1 MKHKIMKKYI
11 VIPALLLL
19 AGFLSLAL
27 TKTDVYKEVAQ
38 SIKLLN
44 NAYKYIITYYADEVN
59 VDEFTRSVLR
69 SMSSELDTYTIYLEA
84 EERHGI
90 DLLKTGKY
98 GGVGIQIGKRE
109 GKLTVIAPMDDSPA
123 KRAGI
128 MSGDVISKID
138 STFTQNLDINDA
150 AKMIRGEKKTQ
161 VILTIDRESEDSAIE
176 FALIREDIRVKDVA
190 YSGMID
196 GGIGYIRLT
205 RFSKNSSGELQ
216 FALENLL
223 SENADGLILDLR
235 DNPGGLLQSAIEILD
250 MFIPK
255 GDTLLSTRGKV
266 RESNR
271 IYTSRHK
278 PIVPEEVNLAI
289 LINGGSASASEI
301 VAGAIQDL
309 DRGIVVG
316 KRSFGKGLVQSVYR
330 LGKDR
335 SLKITT
341 AKYYIPSGRLI
352 QKPDYVDEDL
362 IIAPT
367 DEDSLFTTVGGRKVA
382 GGGGI
387 TPDIDVDIKLSGPL
401 LRECWRNG
409 WFFSFIQRMKNR
421 YSTFEDVQ
429 ADVALME
436 RFQTFLD
443 TMDVN
448 VQLSGER
455 LYNDAKEKLTAL
467 DSTNTNLEIAF
478 AQIDA
483 FIYDEESSLFE
494 REKEDLEHRLMIE
507 FADHFS
513 GATGRFN
520 VSLKKD
526 EAVLRA
532 IEFLKNSEKYTGI
545 FSGK

>member
-1 MKHKIMKKYI
+1 MKKYI
-11 VIPALLLL
+11 VIPASLLL

-69 SMSSELDTYTIYLEA
+69 SMSSELDPYTIYLEA

-138 STFTQNLDINDA
+138 STFTQDLDINDA

-216 FALENLL
+216 YALENLL

-387 TPDIDVDIKLSGPL
+387 TPDIDVDIKPSGPL

-409 WFFSFIQRMKNR
+409 WFFSFIQREKNR

-455 LYNDAKEKLTAL
+455 LYDDAKEKLTAL

-532 IEFLKNSEKYTGI
+532 IELLKNSEKYTGI

>member
-1 MKHKIMKKYI
+1 MKKYI

-69 SMSSELDTYTIYLEA
+69 SMSSELDPYTIYLEA

-138 STFTQNLDINDA
+138 STFTQDLDINDA

-216 FALENLL
+216 YALENLL

-387 TPDIDVDIKLSGPL
+387 TPDIDVDIKPSGPL

-409 WFFSFIQRMKNR
+409 WFFSFIQREKNR

-455 LYNDAKEKLTAL
+455 LYDDAKEKLTAL

-532 IEFLKNSEKYTGI
+532 IELLKNSEKYTGI

>member
-11 VIPALLLL
+11 VIPASLLL

-69 SMSSELDTYTIYLEA
+69 SMSSELDPYTIYLEA

-138 STFTQNLDINDA
+138 STFTQDLDINDA

-216 FALENLL
+216 YALENLL

-387 TPDIDVDIKLSGPL
+387 TPDIDVDIKPSGPL

-409 WFFSFIQRMKNR
+409 WFFSFIQREKNR

-455 LYNDAKEKLTAL
+455 LYDDAKEKLTAL

-532 IEFLKNSEKYTGI
+532 IELLKNSEKYTGI

>member
-1 MKHKIMKKYI
+1 MKKVYMKKI
-11 VIPALLLL
+11 VIIPALLLL

-27 TKTDVYKEVAQ
+27 TKTDVYKEVSQ

-69 SMSSELDTYTIYLEA
+69 NMSSELDPYTVYLEA

-109 GKLTVIAPMDDSPA
+109 GKLTAIAPMDDSPA

-138 STFTQNLDINDA
+138 GTFTQDLDINDA

-161 VILTIDRESEDSAIE
+161 VILTIEREGEDSPIK

-196 GGIGYIRLT
+196 DGIGYIRLT
-205 RFSKNSSGELQ
+205 RFSKNSSGELKY
-216 FALENLL
+216 ALENLL

-278 PIVPEEVNLAI
+278 PMVPEEVNLAI
-289 LINGGSASASEI
+289 LINEGSASASEI
-301 VAGAIQDL
+301 IAGAIQDL

-352 QKPDYVDEDL
+352 QKPDYVGEEL
-362 IIAPT
+362 IVAPT
-367 DEDSLFTTVGGRKVA
+367 DEDSLFTTVRGRKVV

-387 TPDIDVDIKLSGPL
+387 TPDIDVDVKLSGPL
-401 LRECWRNG
+401 MRECWRNG
-409 WFFSFIQRMKNR
+409 WFFSFIQREKIR
-421 YSTFEDVQ
+421 YLTFEDVQ

-443 TMDVN
+443 SMDVN

-455 LYNDAKEKLTAL
+455 LYDDAKEKLTAL
-467 DSTNTNLEIAF
+467 DSTNTDLAIAF

-483 FIYDEESSLFE
+483 FIYDEESSLFG
-494 REKEDLEHRLMIE
+494 REKEDIEHRLIIE

-513 GATGRFN
+513 GAAGRFN

-532 IEFLKNSEKYTGI
+532 IEFLKNGEKYTGI
-545 FSGK
+545 FLGK

>member
-1 MKHKIMKKYI
+1 MKKYI
-11 VIPALLLL
+11 VIPASLLL

-69 SMSSELDTYTIYLEA
+69 SMSSELDPYTIYLEA

-138 STFTQNLDINDA
+138 STFTQDLDINDA

-216 FALENLL
+216 YALENLL

-409 WFFSFIQRMKNR
+409 WFFSFIQREKNR

-455 LYNDAKEKLTAL
+455 LYDDAKEKLTAL

-532 IEFLKNSEKYTGI
+532 IELLKNSEKYTGI

>member
-1 MKHKIMKKYI
+1 MKKI
-11 VIPALLLL
+11 VIIPALLLL

-27 TKTDVYKEVAQ
+27 TKTDVYKEVSQ

-69 SMSSELDTYTIYLEA
+69 NMSSELDPYTVYLEA

-109 GKLTVIAPMDDSPA
+109 GKLTAIAPMDDSPA

-138 STFTQNLDINDA
+138 GTFTQDLDINDA

-161 VILTIDRESEDSAIE
+161 VILTIEREGEDSPIK

-196 GGIGYIRLT
+196 DGIGYIRLT
-205 RFSKNSSGELQ
+205 RFSKNSSGELKY
-216 FALENLL
+216 ALENLL

-278 PIVPEEVNLAI
+278 PMVPEEVNLAI
-289 LINGGSASASEI
+289 LINEGSASASEI
-301 VAGAIQDL
+301 IAGAIQDL

-352 QKPDYVDEDL
+352 QKPDYVGEEL
-362 IIAPT
+362 IVAPT
-367 DEDSLFTTVGGRKVA
+367 DEDSLFTTVRGRKVV

-387 TPDIDVDIKLSGPL
+387 TPDIDVDVKLSGPL
-401 LRECWRNG
+401 MRECWRNG
-409 WFFSFIQRMKNR
+409 WFFSFIQREKIR
-421 YSTFEDVQ
+421 YLTFEDVQ

-443 TMDVN
+443 SMDVN

-455 LYNDAKEKLTAL
+455 LYDDAKEKLTAL
-467 DSTNTNLEIAF
+467 DSTNTDLAIAF

-483 FIYDEESSLFE
+483 FIYDEESSLFG
-494 REKEDLEHRLMIE
+494 REKEDIEHRLIIE

-513 GATGRFN
+513 GAAGRFN

-532 IEFLKNSEKYTGI
+532 IEFLKNGEKYTGI
-545 FSGK
+545 FLGK

>member
-409 WFFSFIQRMKNR
+409 WFFSFIQREKNR

>member
-1 MKHKIMKKYI
+1 MKKYI

-409 WFFSFIQRMKNR
+409 WFFSFIQREKNR

>member
-216 FALENLL
+216 YALENLL

-409 WFFSFIQRMKNR
+409 WFFSFIQREKNR